1 MKRGLFT
8 GMLAGSMLALAAIA
22 GCGDKCTDE
31 NFDKISRGM
40 NLDQVEAIM
49 GGSGESEDRGG
60 STISGGGVIGG
71 SKEAQTRTYSWKSGE
86 KRVIVELKDDKV
98 IRKQKV
104 GF

>member
-31 NFDKISRGM
+31 TFDKINLGM
-40 NLDQVEAIM
+40 NLDQVEDLM
-49 GGSGESEDRGG
+49 GGAGESEDRSG
-60 STISGGGVIGG
+60 STISSGGVMGG
-71 SKEAQTRTYSWKSGE
+71 SKEAKTRTYSWKSGQ
-86 KRVIVELKDDKV
+86 KQVIVELKDDKV
-98 IRKQKV
+98 VRKQKV